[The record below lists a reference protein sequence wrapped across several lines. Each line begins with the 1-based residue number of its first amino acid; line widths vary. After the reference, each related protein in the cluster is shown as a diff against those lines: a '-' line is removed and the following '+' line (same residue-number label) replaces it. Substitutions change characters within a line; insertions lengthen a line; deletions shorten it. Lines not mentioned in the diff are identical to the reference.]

1 MLRGASF
8 IASAD
13 LSTML
18 RQRETLLWV
27 FLMPIVFFYFIGTVT
42 GGYGQ
47 RPSADRP
54 DMLVLEAPA
63 DAGPIAAE
71 IVGKL
76 GAQNFKVE
84 TPAAGAG
91 GAQAARVLVIPAP
104 ASGKTFSDAVLA
116 GERQSLTYRT
126 KTEGSAA
133 ELERLRVARAV
144 YGVVADLAVLVSEG
158 QSAAPEGFRALEAAP
173 RHVTLSVESAGRRT
187 RIPTGFEQTVPATIV
202 MFTMLVSLTSGGILL
217 VVERRLGLLR
227 RLAATPISRASI
239 VAGKWAARFA
249 LATVQIA
256 FAMVT
261 GTVLFGMQWGAALP
275 AVLVLLAAWAAFNSS
290 LALLLG
296 SLARTEGQ
304 MVGIGVISSMVLGA
318 LGGCWWPIE
327 ISPRWMQTLSL
338 WLPTGWA
345 MGAMHHLVS
354 FGDPWITVVPHVL
367 AIALGA
373 IVLGA
378 SAVRAFRYE

>member
-13 LSTML
+13 LATMM

-54 DMLVLEAPA
+54 DTLVLEAPA

-71 IVGKL
+71 IVTKL

-84 TPAAGAG
+84 TPAAGTG
-91 GAQAARVLVIPAP
+91 GAQATRVLVIPAP

-133 ELERLRVARAV
+133 ELERLRVTRAV
-144 YGVVADLAVLVSEG
+144 YGVVADLGVMASEG
-158 QSAAPEGFRALEAAP
+158 QAATPEAFRALEAAP
-173 RHVTLSVESAGRRT
+173 RHATLSVESAGSRT
-187 RIPTGFEQTVPATIV
+187 RIPTGFEQTVPGTMV
-202 MFTMLVSLTSGGILL
+202 MFTMLVTLTSGGVLL

-227 RLAATPISRASI
+227 RLASAPIPRASV

-249 LATVQIA
+249 LAVVQIA
-256 FAMVT
+256 FAMIT
-261 GTVLFGMQWGAALP
+261 GSLLFGMHWGAALP
-275 AVLVLLAAWAAFNSS
+275 AVLVLLATWAAFNSS

-327 ISPRWMQTLSL
+327 ITPRWMQSLSL
-338 WLPTGWA
+338 LLPTGWT
-345 MGAMHHLVS
+345 MNAMHHLVS
-354 FGDPWITVVPHVL
+354 FGDPAVTVVPHVG
-367 AIALGA
+367 AIAVGA
-373 IVLGA
+373 VVLGWA
-378 SAVRAFRYE
+378 AVKAFRYE